1 MNSKES
7 KGTKGTAK
15 MIEKIILAAL
25 MFLIIFLVTL
35 NVIFRF
41 CLGGGFS
48 WSNELVQILFFW
60 TTLLG
65 SAVAFRDGGH
75 MGMGILD
82 NLLPPKIQKVISILI
97 SAVCITY
104 LGILGYQGY
113 LTTLKQMASGQISA
127 SVGTP
132 EWLVSIAIPIGCA
145 FSIIWLVRRIV
156 HTFHTLL
163 HKSSE
168 IDEKG
173 GH

>member
-1 MNSKES
+1 MDNKEKNVKS
-7 KGTKGTAK
+7 RMK
-15 MIEKIILAAL
+15 MAEKIVLATI

-75 MGMGILD
+75 MGMGFLD
-82 NLLPPKIQKVISILI
+82 NLLPPKIQKIVSILI
-97 SAVCITY
+97 SVVCITY
-104 LGILGYQGY
+104 LGIFGYQGC
-113 LTTLKQMASGQISA
+113 LTALKQMASGQISA

-145 FSIIWLVRRIV
+145 LSIIWLVRKIV
-156 HTFHTLL
+156 LAFNALL

-168 IDEKG
+168 IEEKG